1 MPNVKVGLHV
11 WFFMVFFHHV
21 RKWWLHV
28 WNFASL
34 GDSMYQNLGGLL
46 AMGMSTVL
54 EPTLVEGPG
63 GSTPQIQG
71 VLWTSTSIK
80 YLEIS

>member
-1 MPNVKVGLHV
+1 M
-11 WFFMVFFHHV
+11 
-21 RKWWLHV
+21 
-28 WNFASL
+28 SL

-71 VLWTSTSIK
+71 VL
-80 YLEIS
+80 